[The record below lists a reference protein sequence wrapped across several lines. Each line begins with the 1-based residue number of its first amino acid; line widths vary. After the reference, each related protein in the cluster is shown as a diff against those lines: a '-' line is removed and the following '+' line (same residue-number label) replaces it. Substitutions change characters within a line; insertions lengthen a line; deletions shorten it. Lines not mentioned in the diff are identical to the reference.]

1 MDRRVEM
8 AIELMKRNLHH
19 NLTLAELAKGVDLS
33 PSRLRHLF
41 RDEVGSS
48 PARYLRALRIEQSEA
63 LLRNST
69 LSIKEIA
76 LRVGWQDR
84 SHFERQFKKQ
94 RGMTPAQYRAQRSAG
109 LQSME

>member
-1 MDRRVEM
+1 MDQRVAM
-8 AIELMKRNLHH
+8 AIELMKRNLHR
-19 NLTLAELAKGVDLS
+19 NLTLAELARAVDLS

-48 PARYLRALRIEQSEA
+48 PARYLRTLRIDQSEA
-63 LLRNST
+63 LLANSK

-94 RGMTPAQYRAQRSAG
+94 LGVTPAQYRARLSAK
-109 LQSME
+109 Q